1 MGDPDKNEQWLP
13 IQIAPDECDLEP
25 GRPYTP
31 HWRPRDPGTRSA
43 CTYIRSARIGLNS
56 AALILAPGFRSRS
69 TVAFR

>member
-31 HWRPRDPGTRSA
+31 HWRTW
-43 CTYIRSARIGLNS
+43 
-56 AALILAPGFRSRS
+56 RSRN
-69 TVAFR
+69 AERAPI